1 METGRNRLYESL
13 GFRRDR
19 PLSGPRWSAPATW
32 SWNSSHSPTAV
43 AYTRFMTNLEGRVAV
58 VTGAASGM
66 GNACAVLL
74 AERGAQVVMVDIA
87 AGVEPFAAELDA
99 VAHVGS
105 VADASF
111 CSAVIEA
118 TEVQLGAVDILVN
131 AAGTIVRASAM
142 DTTDDEWSRIFSVNV
157 DGLFYMCRAALGGMV
172 KRGRGS
178 IINFGSIW
186 GDVGG
191 PGHAAYAATKG
202 AVHQLTKSMAL
213 EHARDGI
220 RVNAVLPG
228 EIRTPMLS
236 SERPH
241 PPTEEELQ
249 DLADRVVPMG
259 RLGDPTE
266 VAEVVAFLASDAA
279 SYMTGSLVTVDAGYT
294 AR

>member
-1 METGRNRLYESL
+1 VDTLAGN
-13 GFRRDR
+13 
-19 PLSGPRWSAPATW
+19 
-32 SWNSSHSPTAV
+32 
-43 AYTRFMTNLEGRVAV
+43 VAV

-74 AERGAQVVMVDIA
+74 AARGARVVLVDLNPAVEQIA
-87 AGVEPFAAELDA
+87 VELGGA
-99 VAHVGS
+99 AHVGS
-105 VADASF
+105 VADSAFCDRVVSAS
-111 CSAVIEA
+111 EA
-118 TEVQLGAVDILVN
+118 TYGSVDILVN
-131 AAGTIVRASAM
+131 AAGTIVRADAI
-142 DTTDDEWSRIFSVNV
+142 DTSDAEWRRIFSVNI
-157 DGLFYMCRAALGGMV
+157 DGLFYMCRAALRGMV
-172 KRGRGS
+172 ARRHGS
-178 IINFGSIW
+178 IVNFGSIW

-213 EHARDGI
+213 EHARDGVRI
-220 RVNAVLPG
+220 NAVLPG

-236 SERPH
+236 SERDH

-249 DLADRVVPMG
+249 ALADRAVPMG
-259 RLGDPTE
+259 RLGDPAE

>member
-1 METGRNRLYESL
+1 
-13 GFRRDR
+13 
-19 PLSGPRWSAPATW
+19 
-32 SWNSSHSPTAV
+32 
-43 AYTRFMTNLEGRVAV
+43 
-58 VTGAASGM
+58 M

-74 AERGAQVVMVDIA
+74 AERGAQVVVVDIA

-131 AAGTIVRASAM
+131 AAGTIVRANAM
-142 DTTDDEWSRIFSVNV
+142 DTTDDEWRRIFSVNV

-172 KRGRGS
+172 KRRRGS

-213 EHARDGI
+213 EHARDGV